1 MLCLIPMAAISFY
14 FLDLTS
20 EVTGGLIN
28 NLENAVTSIGQ
39 QFGMGA
45 FFLTIIAGMF
55 LGLILIFLF
64 PLHWA
69 MFYRPDDIGLMFALI
84 VPWILCCAITSG
96 LFAKSPSAGIHTS
109 IAIGLGYMIPAV
121 IIYFAL
127 PFVLGQIIPGG
138 SGIITAVID
147 GVSTGLTDLPFIF
160 AVVTAIGEGCL
171 VGAVFGGFIGSL
183 RYNPEEEE
191 KEKEFSYE

>member
-1 MLCLIPMAAISFY
+1 MAWLSFY

-28 NLENAVTSIGQ
+28 NLGPALNTIGEQ
-39 QFGMGA
+39 IGTAGGI
-45 FFLTIIAGMF
+45 LTLIASML
-55 LGLILIFLF
+55 LGLFLLFLF

-69 MFYRPDDIGLMFALI
+69 MFYRPDDIGLMFALV

-96 LFAKSPSAGIHTS
+96 LFAKNPRAGIHTS

-138 SGIITAVID
+138 SGIITSVID

-191 KEKEFSYE
+191 KEKEYSYE

>member
-1 MLCLIPMAAISFY
+1 MLCLIPMAWLSFY

-28 NLENAVTSIGQ
+28 NLGPALNTMGQ
-39 QFGMGA
+39 QIGTAGGI
-45 FFLTIIAGMF
+45 LTLIASMF
-55 LGLILIFLF
+55 LGLFLLFLF

-138 SGIITAVID
+138 SGIITSVID

-183 RYNPEEEE
+183 RYKPEEEE
-191 KEKEFSYE
+191 KDKEYSYE